1 MISVVVISKDE
12 PDLELTLCSLE
23 EQVTD
28 LEDLGVSCE
37 VVVVDASAG
46 RLDHVRAAHTTVRW
60 VEFAVEPGAGV
71 TIARQRNV
79 GVAEAA
85 GDILV
90 FTDCG
95 CRLCPGWLAALTEPL
110 RSGSETVVAGATL
123 SSDLRFH
130 LYDRLAGATSAAYV
144 DECPTINL
152 AVRRSA
158 VEEVGGFD
166 ESFSYGSDV
175 DLSWRLRDAGNRI
188 RHETSAR
195 LYADWGD
202 WRRQLRRSFVYG
214 RARVRLY
221 RRHPHRMQRLLQD
234 DPVTVL
240 WPLFLLGL
248 PIALKRPS
256 YLLLL
261 AVPAVRARRQ
271 GPVRVVVDHAVY
283 AAGVLTELVRR

>member
-12 PDLELTLCSLE
+12 PDLDLTLRSLE
-23 EQVTD
+23 EQTVD
-28 LEDLGVSCE
+28 LAGRDVACE
-37 VVVVDASAG
+37 VVVIDASAG
-46 RLDHVRAAHTTVRW
+46 RLDHVRAAHPGVRW
-60 VEFAVEPGAGV
+60 VDFAAEPGAGV
-71 TIARQRNV
+71 TIARQRNL
-79 GVAEAA
+79 GVATAA

-110 RSGSETVVAGATL
+110 RSGAETVVAGATL
-123 SSDLRFH
+123 SSDPRFR
-130 LYDRLAGATSAAYV
+130 LYDRLAGGGAAYV
-144 DECPTINL
+144 EECPTINL
-152 AVRRSA
+152 AILRSA

-188 RHETSAR
+188 RHETSAQ
-195 LYADWGD
+195 LYADWGG

-221 RRHPHRMQRLLQD
+221 RRHPHRVRRLLQD

-240 WPLFLLGL
+240 WPLYLLGL
-248 PIALKRPS
+248 PIALKRPA

-261 AVPAVRARRQ
+261 AIPALRARRQ

-283 AAGVLTELVRR
+283 GAGVLRELVRQ